1 MTQVEKWLEKY
12 NEVKAFIVTN
22 QRNPSKHNAEERGQY
37 LNWIKHNRKL
47 YAAGEMKSERTEL
60 FKELLDIIEKY
71 KHVNQYA

>member
-1 MTQVEKWLEKY
+1 MTQDEKWLEKH
-12 NEVKAFIVTN
+12 NEVKTFIITN

-47 YAAGEMKSERTEL
+47 YASGEMKSERAGM
-60 FKELLDIIEKY
+60 FKELLGIIEKY